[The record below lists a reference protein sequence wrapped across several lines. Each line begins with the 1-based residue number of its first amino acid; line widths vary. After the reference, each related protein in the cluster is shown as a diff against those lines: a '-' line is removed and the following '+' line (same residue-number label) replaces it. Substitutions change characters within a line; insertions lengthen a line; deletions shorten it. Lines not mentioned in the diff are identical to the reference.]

1 MKAIVLRF
9 EPLFVFGVVIALVA
23 WELIALYRHDRRRRK
38 VPPSVGPAGSETT
51 LEREPNA

>member
-1 MKAIVLRF
+1 MKAIALRF

-38 VPPSVGPAGSETT
+38 VPPSVGRAASESE
-51 LEREPNA
+51 LGREPNA